1 LHFSAVQVKTLGDK
15 GGYIMAIMDI
25 VKYGAEVLREKAEPV
40 SDVND
45 DIRTLVKDML
55 ESMYKADG
63 VGLAA
68 EQIGR
73 KEAICVIDV
82 PQDDAC
88 GVKMPLVLINP
99 VIRTLDGE
107 QCGQEGCLSFPGIY
121 VQVKRAQ
128 KAIVDYM
135 DMEGN
140 KATVEATG
148 LLSRALQHEID
159 HLHGVLL
166 VDKMTAVQK
175 VAHAG
180 KLKRLKK
187 GRL

>member
-1 LHFSAVQVKTLGDK
+1 
-15 GGYIMAIMDI
+15 MAIQNI
-25 VKYGAEVLREKAEPV
+25 VKYGADVLRDKAEPV
-40 SDVND
+40 EAVTEG
-45 DIRTLVKDML
+45 IRTLVRDML

-82 PQDDAC
+82 PKENAC
-88 GVKMPLVLINP
+88 GVEMPLVLINP
-99 VIRTLDGE
+99 VIRELEGE

-121 VQVKRAQ
+121 VNIKRAERS
-128 KAIVDYM
+128 IVDYM
-135 DMEGN
+135 DIEG
-140 KATVEATG
+140 KDATVEATG

-166 VDKMTAVQK
+166 VDKMTPVQK